1 MCWSGRVCFGFPIR
15 GGCVDMPTGAGCFP
29 LVSVHVSVWLRR
41 VLCFCLGV
49 AVVSVVP
56 DWLVCSGLGLAFVG
70 TSGKALGGYVVAA
83 GRCGCDPGGDGY
95 NCGGGAFSHILPCGL
110 IPCIVDPDSAG
121 GVGRRRAFLDRACW
135 PMSPPSRPR
144 PLGLGP
150 GRPSPPQPTPA
161 QPTLSRPS
169 PGRVAQPGPDSCCRA
184 RGGWGGE
191 GGGVRVKCEKNVKK
205 IGRPPGGFWDAP
217 KSVKKMRGEI

>member
-1 MCWSGRVCFGFPIR
+1 
-15 GGCVDMPTGAGCFP
+15 MPTGANCFP

-95 NCGGGAFSHILPCGL
+95 NCGGGRSAIYCLAGSSRASL
-110 IPCIVDPDSAG
+110 IPTLLGGLAAAG
-121 GVGRRRAFLDRACW
+121 PSWTGPVGPC
-135 PMSPPSRPR
+135 PR
-144 PLGLGP
+144 PLARAPWGSARAGQAH
-150 GRPSPPQPTPA
+150 PSPPQPNPPYPGPA
-161 QPTLSRPS
+161 RGVWHSPAPTLLSGAGWV
-169 PGRVAQPGPDSCCRA
+169 GR
-184 RGGWGGE
+184 
-191 GGGVRVKCEKNVKK
+191 
-205 IGRPPGGFWDAP
+205 
-217 KSVKKMRGEI
+217 

>member
-1 MCWSGRVCFGFPIR
+1 LCWSGRVCFGFPIR

-95 NCGGGAFSHILPCGL
+95 NCGGGRSAIYCLAGSSRASL
-110 IPCIVDPDSAG
+110 IPTLLG
-121 GVGRRRAFLDRACW
+121 GW
-135 PMSPPSRPR
+135 PPPG
-144 PLGLGP
+144 LLGP
-150 GRPSPPQPTPA
+150 GLLAHVPALSPAPPGARPGPAKPTPA
-161 QPTLSRPS
+161 HPS
-169 PGRVAQPGPDSCCRA
+169 PTHPIPAQPGACGTA
-184 RGGWGGE
+184 RPRLVLSGAGW
-191 GGGVRVKCEKNVKK
+191 V
-205 IGRPPGGFWDAP
+205 GR
-217 KSVKKMRGEI
+217 

>member
-1 MCWSGRVCFGFPIR
+1 
-15 GGCVDMPTGAGCFP
+15 MPTGAGCFP

-95 NCGGGAFSHILPCGL
+95 NCGGG
-110 IPCIVDPDSAG
+110 
-121 GVGRRRAFLDRACW
+121 GVQPYIALRAHPVHR
-135 PMSPPSRPR
+135 
-144 PLGLGP
+144 
-150 GRPSPPQPTPA
+150 
-161 QPTLSRPS
+161 
-169 PGRVAQPGPDSCCRA
+169 
-184 RGGWGGE
+184 
-191 GGGVRVKCEKNVKK
+191 
-205 IGRPPGGFWDAP
+205 
-217 KSVKKMRGEI
+217 

>member
-95 NCGGGAFSHILPCGL
+95 NCGGGAFSHILPYGL
-110 IPCIVDPDSAG
+110 IPCMLIPTLLGGLAAAG
-121 GVGRRRAFLDRACW
+121 PSWTGPVGPC
-135 PMSPPSRPR
+135 PR
-144 PLGLGP
+144 PLARAPWGSARAGQAH
-150 GRPSPPQPTPA
+150 PSPPQPNP
-161 QPTLSRPS
+161 PY
-169 PGRVAQPGPDSCCRA
+169 PGPA
-184 RGGWGGE
+184 RGAWHSPAPTRVVGRGVGGAVR
-191 GGGVRVKCEKNVKK
+191 GVGC
-205 IGRPPGGFWDAP
+205 G
-217 KSVKKMRGEI
+217 